1 MNQHL
6 LVKMYLFGVANPGNR
21 FAKAGPVSEA
31 SALAAAIV
39 VGLSCDWR
47 FDWAYFPDAAE

>member
-6 LVKMYLFGVANPGNR
+6 LVNMHPPGIASSGNG
-21 FAKAGPVSEA
+21 FAKAGRMSEA

-39 VGLSCDWR
+39 VGLNCDGR
-47 FDWAYFPDAAE
+47 LDLAHFPDAAE